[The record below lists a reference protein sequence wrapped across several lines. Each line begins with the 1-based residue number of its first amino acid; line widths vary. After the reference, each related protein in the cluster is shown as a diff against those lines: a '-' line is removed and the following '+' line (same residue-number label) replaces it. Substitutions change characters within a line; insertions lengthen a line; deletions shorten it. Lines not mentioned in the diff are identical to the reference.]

1 MEDARMN
8 AVINSTAPNSLPVS
22 LRMLRLMLSALL
34 LIAVATEWS
43 LSGFWL
49 LVLSALA
56 LYTFVTGV
64 FGRDPLFAVLR
75 MSNYQ
80 LPNHTLGAVAQ
91 LECLAIGMI
100 CIIAGILNRNADSV
114 ILSLLPFL
122 GVYPILLCAVKHDLL
137 GYLLQSYRSDTRGNK
152 TH

>member
-75 MSNYQ
+75 MSSHQ
-80 LPNHTLGAVAQ
+80 LPDHTLGVVAQ

-100 CIIAGILNRNADSV
+100 CIIAGILNRNADSL
-114 ILSLLPFL
+114 ILTLLPFL
-122 GVYPILLCAVKHDLL
+122 GIYPILLCAVKHDLL
-137 GYLLQSYRSDTRGNK
+137 GYLLQSYRSEARSNK